1 MFGSAHGS
9 SFQRTHSTDGSPIG
23 PSILTPMRKRRQR
36 GNGDGTVYV
45 TTRPRKPWA
54 AVLVVG
60 WSLEGRPVRRARF
73 ASSEKEAKDL
83 LRRMREDVAGGDP
96 VADNGLTV
104 GSFLRDWLQAQRGH
118 VRAGTWEDYAQHVR
132 RILPHLGATKLRSL
146 RASQVNAM
154 LESYPTLSP
163 HTMAGTRNLLS
174 RALRDAEADRLVAHN
189 PARLSRPPRVPTE
202 GAKAPSRIA
211 VRAVLEALKDH
222 RLSALYVLAAHTGLR
237 LGEVTGL
244 RWVDLDGE
252 ALTVRHALALT
263 HDAAGVREYVLTEP
277 KTSRSRRSLIL
288 PPAPLEALRA
298 HRIRQAEE
306 RLAAGRHWRDATG
319 LIFTTAAG
327 DPLHPN
333 TVRTVIQDAAKRAK
347 VARINPH
354 DLRRFAATEVA
365 ATGDLKAAQSLL
377 GHRSANLT
385 ADVYAATT
393 DTGRRRA
400 AAAMEEALGG

>member
-1 MFGSAHGS
+1 MSGSALGS
-9 SFQRTHSTDGSPIG
+9 SFRRTRSTAGSPIRR
-23 PSILTPMRKRRQR
+23 SILSPMTKRRQR
-36 GNGDGTVYV
+36 GNGDGTVYE
-45 TTRPRKPWA
+45 TSRPRKPWA

-73 ASSEKEAKDL
+73 ASSEKEAKEL
-83 LRRMREDVAGGDP
+83 LRRMREAVAGGDP
-96 VADNGLTV
+96 VADEQLTV
-104 GSFLRDWLQAQRGH
+104 GSFLRSWHAAQRAH
-118 VRAGTWEDYAQHVR
+118 VRAGTWEDYAQHIR
-132 RILPHLGATKLRSL
+132 RILPHLGATKLRAL
-146 RASQVNAM
+146 RASHVNAM
-154 LESYPTLSP
+154 LEAYPDLSP
-163 HTMAGTRNLLS
+163 YTIAGTRNLLS

-189 PARLSRPPRVPTE
+189 PARLSRSPKLPSDGP
-202 GAKAPSRIA
+202 KAPSRDA
-211 VRAVLEALKDH
+211 VRAILTALEQH

-244 RWVDLDGE
+244 RWVDLEGE
-252 ALTVRHALALT
+252 TLTVRHALALT

-277 KTSRSRRSLIL
+277 KTERSKRSLIL
-288 PPAPLEALRA
+288 PPAALEALRS
-298 HRIRQAEE
+298 HRIRQGEE
-306 RLAAGRHWRDATG
+306 RLAAGRHWRDGTG
-319 LIFTTAAG
+319 LMFMTAAG

-333 TVRTVIQDAAKRAK
+333 TVRTVIQDAAKRAG

-365 ATGDLKAAQSLL
+365 ATGDLKAAQGLL